1 MKTKE
6 RGSHDL
12 YNEPGVVGRLGG
24 VVPCAK
30 AQKISNA
37 QAKKE
42 LEKNLAY
49 MLHKPRRQRGEFLP
63 LVVLDIDQQWVA
75 DLIEVQTLSKQN
87 KGYDTY

>member
-1 MKTKE
+1 METKE

-12 YNEPGVVGRLGG
+12 YDEPGVVGRLGS
-24 VVPCAK
+24 VAPYAK

-49 MLHKPRRQRGEFLP
+49 MLHKPRCQRGEFLP

>member
-1 MKTKE
+1 MMS
-6 RGSHDL
+6 RVLSVDW
-12 YNEPGVVGRLGG
+12 VVWYRMPKL
-24 VVPCAK
+24 K
-30 AQKISNA
+30 RSLMLKL
-37 QAKKE
+37 KKG

>member
-1 MKTKE
+1 MM
-6 RGSHDL
+6 SPVLSVDW
-12 YNEPGVVGRLGG
+12 VVWYRMPKL
-24 VVPCAK
+24 K
-30 AQKISNA
+30 RSLMLKL
-37 QAKKE
+37 KKG